1 MALRERVVSAMTATE
16 DQDLM
21 ARIVAGDEQALG
33 ALYDRCGGL
42 VYTIALRI
50 TGDPRRAQEVTQDVF
65 QIVWTDM
72 VSYAAVVR
80 TVTDWIVGIT
90 RHWAIEVARWRR
102 YTLSRHELS
111 LDDLEAPQ
119 ARHSRDTAHQA
130 VLGLSV
136 RTALTSL
143 PEEQLEAIR
152 LTYFGGLHVNE
163 IASTLGVPVGTV
175 KTWLRLGLVRLRAV
189 LELDGAAGT
198 ASGETSKGTD
208 RVERLP
214 ARNNE

>member
-1 MALRERVVSAMTATE
+1 MARRERVVLAVAAPE
-16 DQDLM
+16 DQALL

-33 ALYDRCGGL
+33 VLYDRCGGL

-50 TGDPRRAQEVTQDVF
+50 AGDPLRTQEVTQDVF
-65 QIVWTDM
+65 RIVWTNE
-72 VSYAAVVR
+72 VSYAAVTH
-80 TVTDWIVGIT
+80 TVTDWIVGIA
-90 RHWAIEVARWRR
+90 RHRAIEATRSRQC
-102 YTLSRHELS
+102 TLSRHELS
-111 LDDLEAPQ
+111 LDALEAPQ
-119 ARHSRDTAHQA
+119 ARHSRDTAQQA
-130 VLGLSV
+130 MLRLSV
-136 RTALTSL
+136 RRALASL
-143 PEEQLEAIR
+143 PEEQLEVIR

-175 KTWLRLGLVRLRAV
+175 KTRLRLGLVRLRAV